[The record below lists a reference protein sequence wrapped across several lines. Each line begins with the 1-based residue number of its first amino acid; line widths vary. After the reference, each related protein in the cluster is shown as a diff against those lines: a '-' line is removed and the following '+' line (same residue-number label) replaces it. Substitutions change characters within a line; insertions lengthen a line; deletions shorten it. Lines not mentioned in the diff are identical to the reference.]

1 MLDDLFEMALELL
14 LEGAVE
20 GAKSKK
26 VPLPVRVLLA
36 AGLGGLVL
44 GLCGWAFWRGLE
56 SGDYLFCAVMA
67 AAVGLFASGG
77 WAAFRRW
84 KNAGQKSLYKGT
96 EIGYNGVRKGKRQLE
111 RNDTDDDPIRPRRDG
126 RQL

>member
-44 GLCGWAFWRGLE
+44 GLCGWAFWRGAVCRW
-56 SGDYLFCAVMA
+56 SG
-67 AAVGLFASGG
+67 AS
-77 WAAFRRW
+77 FTPT
-84 KNAGQKSLYKGT
+84 SLP
-96 EIGYNGVRKGKRQLE
+96 ECC
-111 RNDTDDDPIRPRRDG
+111 
-126 RQL
+126 

>member
-1 MLDDLFEMALELL
+1 MKWRWSCCWK
-14 LEGAVE
+14 GRWR

-26 VPLPVRVLLA
+26 VPLPVRLLLA
-36 AGLGGLVL
+36 VGLGGLVL

-84 KNAGQKSLYKGT
+84 KKRRAKKACTKGRKSGIMELEKANA
-96 EIGYNGVRKGKRQLE
+96 
-111 RNDTDDDPIRPRRDG
+111 D
-126 RQL
+126 

>member
-26 VPLPVRVLLA
+26 VPLPVRLLLA

-44 GLCGWAFWRGLE
+44 GLGGGGCGRGLE
-56 SGDYLFCAVMA
+56 S
-67 AAVGLFASGG
+67 
-77 WAAFRRW
+77 
-84 KNAGQKSLYKGT
+84 
-96 EIGYNGVRKGKRQLE
+96 
-111 RNDTDDDPIRPRRDG
+111 RD
-126 RQL
+126 

>member
-26 VPLPVRVLLA
+26 VPLPVRLLLA

-44 GLCGWAFWRGLE
+44 GLCGWGFWRGLE

-67 AAVGLFASGG
+67 AAVGLLAFGG
-77 WAAFRRW
+77 WTAFRRW
-84 KNAGQKSLYKGT
+84 K
-96 EIGYNGVRKGKRQLE
+96 KRRAKKPVQ
-111 RNDTDDDPIRPRRDG
+111 RDG
-126 RQL
+126 NRV